1 MTNFT
6 EVAKKMG
13 AGVYVPHLWEGCQR
27 WGIMEPLTQCHLLG
41 QLSVECENFTDVT
54 EDLNYSARRLLEVFE
69 GRNGLR
75 SLEQAQQITAGG
87 ATSVAEAIYGRPWGN
102 LPGKL
107 GNKLRGDGGRFYG
120 RGCIQLTGRGNYTAY
135 SQAQYGDDR
144 IVLQPELL
152 ARPYDAAM
160 SACWFFKTRKAWNAA
175 LADNYALCTSRINTA
190 KLHLDERI
198 AETKR
203 AKRYFGIL

>member
-1 MTNFT
+1 MDLET
-6 EVAKKMG
+6 VAKKMG
-13 AGVYVPHLWEGCQR
+13 AGVYVPHLLVGCER
-27 WGIMEPLTQCHLLG
+27 WGIREPLTQAHLLG

-75 SLEQAQQITAGG
+75 TLQQAEKIVSGG
-87 ATSVAEAIYGRPWGN
+87 AVAVAEAVYGVPWGMRI
-102 LPGKL
+102 

-120 RGCIQLTGRGNYTAY
+120 RGCIQLTGRDNYTAY
-135 SQAQYGDDR
+135 SKAQYGDDR

-152 ARPYDAAM
+152 ARPLDAAM
-160 SACWFFKTRKAWNAA
+160 SACWYFKTRKAWNAA
-175 LADNYALCTSRINTA
+175 LADNYTLCTSRINSA
-190 KLHLDERI
+190 KLHLEERI